1 MDKIKYVK
9 LEQSDGS
16 YSDSIPL
23 AVDSDYV
30 DVNGNTLTNELN
42 NKATKDEVQAVAS
55 GSPAEVYTTVEA
67 LITADPNHSKIYVV
81 TADGHWYYYKNNQ
94 WTDGGKYQ
102 AAEDSDTV
110 NKIKENLDNLIDS
123 ERLEKTYWDMTDFSG
138 WPSASNAIYVYSKPV
153 KKGNYI
159 VSIELQNSPDY
170 HDNGSV
176 YLLKKMSNT
185 QYSKIK
191 EISNISQDLVEI
203 DYMCDEDIYIAIS
216 GEYNTNVTT
225 QSGYEPM
232 IELNNDFSFNVN
244 CEGFSLTSKLI
255 IEQIKNNT
263 FFDVGDGCTYADI
276 QSAIN
281 GMPANSIIHVK
292 NGVYN
297 LAIDSRTKNQTIIG
311 ESKENCI
318 IQFTNKTY
326 GDSPVYIGI
335 GIWKNLTFKMLK
347 DENAESYSRIS
358 NLTPQECAYAVHID
372 HFADDREIIFENCNF
387 YSELNRAIGIGLK
400 RNVTV
405 KFVRCNIISTNNIS
419 ALFCHDCE
427 YDYFGDNQVLFLDTC
442 NVIAKGCQYAFTTED
457 RNHSDQGNKMY
468 YRFYRN
474 MFYSEINGKTNII
487 ETIGASGN
495 KWEGTSVVTLTGD
508 SFGNNL
514 TEMNA

>member
-1 MDKIKYVK
+1 MNKIKYVK
-9 LEQSDGS
+9 LEQPDGS

-55 GSPAEVYTTVEA
+55 GSPAGVYTTVEA

-81 TADGHWYYYKNNQ
+81 SANGHWYYYANSQ
-94 WTDGGKYQ
+94 WTDGGLYQ
-102 AAEDSDTV
+102 SPLNAE
-110 NKIKENLDNLIDS
+110 
-123 ERLEKTYWDMTDFSG
+123 ERIYWDMLDFSG
-138 WPSASNAIYVYSKPV
+138 WASASNLIYMYAKPV
-153 KKGNYI
+153 KRGDYI
-159 VSIELQNSPDY
+159 KSIELQNSPDY

-281 GMPANSIIHVK
+281 DMPENSIIHVK
-292 NGVYN
+292 NGTYRYG
-297 LAIDSRTKNQTIIG
+297 IDARTKNMTIIG

-318 IQFTNKTY
+318 IEFKNKNY
-326 GDSPVYIGI
+326 GDSPVYVGI
-335 GIWKNLTFKMLK
+335 GTWKNLTFKMLK
-347 DENAESYSRIS
+347 DENAEDYSRVRD
-358 NLTPQECAYAVHID
+358 LTPGQCAYAVHID
-372 HFADDREIIFENCNF
+372 HFGSDREITFENCDF
-387 YSELNRAIGIGLK
+387 YSELNSAIGIGLK

-405 KFVRCNIISTNNIS
+405 KFVRCDIISTNNIS

-457 RNHSDQGNKMY
+457 RNHTDQGNKMY

>member
-1 MDKIKYVK
+1 MYVK
-9 LEQSDGS
+9 TQWVDNTTPINDTNLNKIEQGIYDNSVNIDTLQTQ
-16 YSDSIPL
+16 IT
-23 AVDSDYV
+23 AVS
-30 DVNGNTLTNELN
+30 
-42 NKATKDEVQAVAS
+42 S
-55 GSPAEVYTTVEA
+55 GSPAGVYETVSE
-67 LITADPNHSKIYVV
+67 LTTADPDHSKIYVV

-94 WTDGGKYQ
+94 WTDGGLYQ
-102 AAEDSDTV
+102 SPLNAE
-110 NKIKENLDNLIDS
+110 
-123 ERLEKTYWDMTDFSG
+123 ERIYWDMLDFSG
-138 WPSASNAIYVYSKPV
+138 WASASNLIYMYAKPV
-153 KKGNYI
+153 KRGDYI
-159 VSIELQNSPDY
+159 KSIELQNGSDY
-170 HDNGSV
+170 HNNGAV
-176 YLLKKMSNT
+176 YLLKKTSNT
-185 QYSKIK
+185 QYSKVK
-191 EISNISQDLVEI
+191 EITNITQNLVNI
-203 DYMCDEDIYIAIS
+203 DFMCDEDIYVAIS

-225 QSGYEPM
+225 QSGYEPL

-405 KFVRCNIISTNNIS
+405 KFVRCDIISTNNIS

-457 RNHSDQGNKMY
+457 RNHTDQGNKMY